1 MVVFKFVFSNNSI
14 WSFLIWY
21 KKMRSGVHLLTSC
34 CRLSGLKVLL
44 IPPICAHLIAEEI
57 TSDISLDN
65 PHRLLLLLLATQV
78 DSDVQLYLVF
88 GSLTAEGRRKKL
100 LDFNYRLSTREG
112 SSSISPVHSS
122 LSHRSLLESFTNAPV
137 CLFIRNHFLYW
148 TALLLPAVSSMDQM
162 AYKLRQMNS
171 H

>member
-65 PHRLLLLLLATQV
+65 PRRLLLLLLATQV

-88 GSLTAEGRRKKL
+88 G
-100 LDFNYRLSTREG
+100 
-112 SSSISPVHSS
+112 
-122 LSHRSLLESFTNAPV
+122 
-137 CLFIRNHFLYW
+137 
-148 TALLLPAVSSMDQM
+148 
-162 AYKLRQMNS
+162 
-171 H
+171 